1 MLPSTKFKAYTRER
15 LQKLAAVTLIAVC
28 TVIVIVF
35 MPRQFMNY
43 SPSYAYSQ
51 LLSASQSE
59 PAKHEPSDSGINGT
73 DGERV
78 EASSALGSAGQVP
91 GITRGMVEDM
101 MRHYESDRK
110 GCSVKYSADGPC
122 KEQRDAPPCSRE
134 VFRESAATRDSFP
147 WEGTLWGNTTD
158 PHYRPS
164 FCTLDKISRFT
175 DLGGKCKHNKK
186 NFKIVVYGDSNG
198 NNLRTALIRTLKS
211 LGATCFLERSEK
223 FDDPKILRTRDV
235 NYFATRDFPAEYLQ
249 GVRSIYRAGGD
260 MARTYKC
267 VHVTSL
273 ESWNIT
279 IEYISAT
286 RLVDTSISMGKELNR
301 TLMFS
306 SFNEYLFRHYYKDKG
321 YPDALFIWVPLHH
334 MKWFAS
340 LRKLALDVSYLD
352 QLARIYLPATTQI
365 YWIPDSRE
373 CHRVDWRLPN
383 GLRTNQML
391 YVMNRILYVTLRP
404 RFLNTNDS
412 VYPFLDLG
420 RIVCDVTCVWHK
432 DGGHMVGG
440 FYSVLSRIML
450 QLACR

>member
-1 MLPSTKFKAYTRER
+1 MPLSTNVKPYTREMLR
-15 LQKLAAVTLIAVC
+15 RLAAVTLIVVC
-28 TVIVIVF
+28 TVIVIVC
-35 MPRQFMNY
+35 MSSRIMKY
-43 SPSYAYSQ
+43 SPYYGFSH

-59 PAKHEPSDSGINGT
+59 SAKYELRNSGINRT
-73 DGERV
+73 DAASGE
-78 EASSALGSAGQVP
+78 ALSSTLP
-91 GITRGMVEDM
+91 GITRGIIEDM

-110 GCSVKYSADGPC
+110 GCSVKHRTDGPS

-134 VFRESAATRDSFP
+134 VFREFVATRDAFP

-158 PHYRPS
+158 PHYQPS
-164 FCTLDKISRFT
+164 FCTLDTIGRFE
-175 DLGGKCKHNKK
+175 DLGGKCTHSKQN
-186 NFKIVVYGDSNG
+186 NLKIVVYGDSNVYQ
-198 NNLRTALIRTLKS
+198 LKSALIRTLKS
-211 LGATCFLERSEK
+211 LGATCFQERTEK
-223 FDDPKILRTRDV
+223 FDDPQTRIRDV

-249 GVRSIYRAGGD
+249 GVRSIYRGGGD
-260 MARTYKC
+260 MAKEYKC
-267 VHVTSL
+267 IHVNSFG
-273 ESWNIT
+273 SWNIT
-279 IEYISAT
+279 VEYISAT
-286 RLVDTSISMGKELNR
+286 RLVDTSISMGKELSR

-334 MKWFAS
+334 MKWFTS

-373 CHRVDWRLPN
+373 CHNPDWLMPN

-391 YVMNRILYVTLRP
+391 YVMNRILYETLRS
-404 RFLNTNDS
+404 RFLNTNGS

-432 DGGHMVGG
+432 DGGHMIRG
-440 FYSVLSRIML
+440 FYSMLSRIML
-450 QLACR
+450 QLACW